1 MSYARIKTDVV
12 EASVDGE
19 LAEIRCL
26 ETGKVDWYRLN
37 VEPVEYRNVE
47 RWINSVIKSVQ
58 SITIEVSGDY
68 FTIENNWAS
77 D

>member
-1 MSYARIKTDVV
+1 MPR
-12 EASVDGE
+12 
-19 LAEIRCL
+19 
-26 ETGKVDWYRLN
+26 DWYRLN

-68 FTIENNWAS
+68 FINEAS